1 MKPKTPR
8 KRGFIPFALSLSKG
22 TLNRTAGWSGF
33 RQACPELR
41 RRAQSER
48 CELFRVSRTAL
59 WLLPLGLAACAVGP
73 QYRAP
78 EAVTGVPA
86 QFANA
91 QPAGNVQAMP
101 EAWWTLFKD
110 PAIDRLVRD
119 ALTRSPD
126 LATAQASIRQARAAV
141 DAVAGTRMP
150 QVNAGARIGHDQ
162 LSRNSENFANV
173 PFPNP
178 KTGFTD
184 YRLGF
189 DASWEIDLFGHTA
202 HGIEAAQ
209 ARFEGVEEER
219 RDIALRVAAEVT
231 RNVVDYRAL
240 RQRLANA
247 ESMRGN
253 SRELLRL
260 VQLQRQAGVVAD
272 AELARAQGAVHDAE
286 AQLPP
291 LEAAARASI
300 AALSVLVDQPY
311 DDVAAVLQS
320 SAPVPPQPE
329 LAATLMPSELLKRRP
344 DVRRAERQ
352 LAAASAEVGVAVA
365 EQYPRLSLVG
375 SAGWDSLKVGTLTD
389 SASRYWSLGPQLS
402 LPLFNGGRLQ
412 ANVAGREA
420 ARDAALAGYRK
431 AVLAA
436 LADVE
441 TALIRYRQEQKRLV
455 ELEQSKQ
462 NRQRQA
468 DIAERRYRVGET
480 SALEWI
486 EARQQLA
493 ALEDLRLASM
503 QQAANNAAALF
514 KALGGGV
521 GGE

>member
-1 MKPKTPR
+1 MNPP
-8 KRGFIPFALSLSKG
+8 I
-22 TLNRTAGWSGF
+22 
-33 RQACPELR
+33 
-41 RRAQSER
+41 
-48 CELFRVSRTAL
+48 SRTQLAI
-59 WLLPLGLAACAVGP
+59 WLLPLGLAACAVGT

-78 EAVTGVPA
+78 DSATGVPA
-86 QFANA
+86 HFANA
-91 QPAGNVQAMP
+91 PAAGNAVGSPNAMP

-119 ALTRSPD
+119 ALARSPD

-141 DAVAGTRMP
+141 DAVAGGRMP

-219 RDIALRVAAEVT
+219 HDIALRVAAEVT

-240 RQRLANA
+240 RQRLDNA
-247 ESMRGN
+247 EIMRAN

-260 VQLQRQAGVVAD
+260 VQLQRQAGVVGD
-272 AELARAQGAVHDAE
+272 AEVARAQGAVHDAE

-311 DDVAAVLQS
+311 DEVAAILQP
-320 SAPVPPQPE
+320 SAPASAPIPPQPE
-329 LAATLMPSELLKRRP
+329 LTGTVMPAELLRRRP

-375 SAGWDSLKVGTLTD
+375 SAGWDSLKVGTLAD
-389 SASRYWSLGPQLS
+389 SASRYWSLGPQLA

-412 ANVAGREA
+412 ANVEGREA

-431 AVLAA
+431 VVLAA

-441 TALIRYRQEQKRLV
+441 TALIRYRQEQKRLA

-493 ALEDLRLASM
+493 ALEDQRLAAM